1 MSVDAS
7 LPVDME
13 GILLKRGGSKK
24 KKTLSRKNWNKRYFI
39 LRGGSLFYYNSSM
52 DYDFKG
58 EVRLKNCKLE
68 DHIHV
73 SKDITNTVKNVF
85 CLINAE
91 FPEFWVAALTE
102 DDKNEWIKAIRA
114 NLGKDAGPAPDREEV
129 KKKGGLVLRAK
140 KKLAGKLANT
150 DIGRNIVNQVLDDET
165 ITILDLLQQFCE
177 KECGEK
183 EAVRLQK
190 NIIKTIVKIGIL
202 TNEKQLNEKQLLSLR
217 VPIVNVLFQIMDY
230 YEISF
235 SFDPNELHINLMK
248 IAALFEN
255 MLAPHLTKKSID
267 RVKDVVAYYG
277 NAAILTKLFTDP
289 DYIDYLQG
297 IYRTLKKLHED
308 NRL

>member
-1 MSVDAS
+1 
-7 LPVDME
+7 
-13 GILLKRGGSKK
+13 
-24 KKTLSRKNWNKRYFI
+24 
-39 LRGGSLFYYNSSM
+39 
-52 DYDFKG
+52 
-58 EVRLKNCKLE
+58 
-68 DHIHV
+68 
-73 SKDITNTVKNVF
+73 
-85 CLINAE
+85 
-91 FPEFWVAALTE
+91 
-102 DDKNEWIKAIRA
+102 
-114 NLGKDAGPAPDREEV
+114 
-129 KKKGGLVLRAK
+129 
-140 KKLAGKLANT
+140 
-150 DIGRNIVNQVLDDET
+150 
-165 ITILDLLQQFCE
+165 
-177 KECGEK
+177 
-183 EAVRLQK
+183 
-190 NIIKTIVKIGIL
+190 
-202 TNEKQLNEKQLLSLR
+202 LNEKQLLSLR

>member
-1 MSVDAS
+1 
-7 LPVDME
+7 
-13 GILLKRGGSKK
+13 
-24 KKTLSRKNWNKRYFI
+24 
-39 LRGGSLFYYNSSM
+39 M

-58 EVRLKNCKLE
+58 EVLLKNCTLE
-68 DHIHV
+68 DHVHV

-102 DDKNEWIKAIRA
+102 EDKKEWIKAISA
-114 NLGKDAGPAPDREEV
+114 NLGKDSCPAPDREDV

-150 DIGRNIVNQVLDDET
+150 DIGRNIVNQVLDDDT
-165 ITILDLLQQFCE
+165 VTILDLLQKFCE

-183 EAVRLQK
+183 VATRLQK

-202 TNEKQLNEKQLLSLR
+202 TNEKQLSDKHLLSIR

-277 NAAILTKLFTDP
+277 NAAIFNET
-289 DYIDYLQG
+289 
-297 IYRTLKKLHED
+297 IYGS
-308 NRL
+308 